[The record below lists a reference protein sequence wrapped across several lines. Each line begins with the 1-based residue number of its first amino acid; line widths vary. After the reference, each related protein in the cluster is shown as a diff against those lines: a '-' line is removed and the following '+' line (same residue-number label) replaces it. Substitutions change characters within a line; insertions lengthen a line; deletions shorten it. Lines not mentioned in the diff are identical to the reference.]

1 VSLDCY
7 SGQRDCHNSRLLQPP
22 LLRAACREMALC
34 HPTNAKL
41 FCYTAILTI

>member
-7 SGQRDCHNSRLLQPP
+7 SGQWDCHNSRLLLLP
-22 LLRAACREMALC
+22 LLRAACREMASH
-34 HPTNAKL
+34 HPTNATL